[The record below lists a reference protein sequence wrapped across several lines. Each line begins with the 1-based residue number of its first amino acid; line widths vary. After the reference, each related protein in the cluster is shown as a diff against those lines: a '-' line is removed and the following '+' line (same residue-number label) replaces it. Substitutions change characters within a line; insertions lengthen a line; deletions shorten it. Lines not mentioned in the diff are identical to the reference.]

1 MATSSEVCESPSGSS
16 LENIS
21 CAEEKIVEK
30 GSAPQIDAEDTQ
42 YPRGL
47 ALAMILASVLMAM
60 FLVSLVSIP
69 LYE

>member
-1 MATSSEVCESPSGSS
+1 MATSSEVCESPSGSG

-30 GSAPQIDAEDTQ
+30 GSVTQIEAEDTQ

-47 ALAMILASVLMAM
+47 ALALILGSALMAM
-60 FLVSLVSIP
+60 FFVSLISIP
-69 LYE
+69 V